1 MVGTRRLSTL
11 AGSMIGR
18 LRLPDAPLIVALSGG
33 ADSAALA
40 HLTRHRTLRAVHVDH
55 GLVNSE
61 MMRNAAIAVADTL
74 DLDLE
79 TVSVVVADGPSPEG
93 QARRARYLALA
104 GVATDRAGILT
115 AHTKDDDVET
125 VLLNLVRGT
134 GSKGLG
140 GIPYYRPPNV
150 FRPMLEVTRSETRE
164 LATLAGLPFVDDPM
178 NDDPGLTRNI
188 VRSRMLPILTEL
200 NPQIVDSVSRMA
212 GAVQS
217 DNSHLDWLAAQIPL
231 LHGDDTVAVALGDLL
246 TTPKPVGDR
255 VLKTMLEYAVGSER
269 VTALRVQG
277 LWSVV
282 NRSSQSFELAPE
294 VVAKIRGPM
303 LVIETPPDWID
314 NQTVDLGP
322 GRHRVARLE
331 FDVVLIDG
339 VCRVAPLSKWAALFP
354 KETILQVRPDG
365 MVTAD
370 GEPAWIPGDRR
381 FPISWY
387 EPGSIGY
394 LSVFATEVTGWI
406 SSH

>member
-104 GVATDRAGILT
+104 GVATDGAGILT